1 MDLTK
6 EKILTKENLK
16 ELLDLTNEELA
27 ASRRHAQQELNGIER
42 AMQEVALKLE
52 HLYSAL
58 ESRKADID
66 DLAPRLKELR
76 SEQKALL
83 EKQEEALAQMD
94 EPPPPDVDFP
104 RIQRLI
110 GDMKAVLESSTFPES
125 KRFLRSFIRR
135 VEYTE
140 NDLGIEYTVPVNLGG
155 ELTGTKE
162 VLNTGMLGSRG
173 RIRTCDLAVNSR
185 PLYR

>member
-1 MDLTK
+1 M
-6 EKILTKENLK
+6 
-16 ELLDLTNEELA
+16 
-27 ASRRHAQQELNGIER
+27 
-42 AMQEVALKLE
+42 
-52 HLYSAL
+52 
-58 ESRKADID
+58 
-66 DLAPRLKELR
+66 
-76 SEQKALL
+76 L

-110 GDMKAVLESSTFPES
+110 GDMKAVLKSSTFLES
-125 KRFLRSFIRR
+125 KRFLQSFIRR

-155 ELTGTKE
+155 KLTGTKE

-173 RIRTCDLAVNSR
+173 RIRTCDLAVNSHWE
-185 PLYR
+185 